1 MMNNLILSFFGIA
14 ALCTLSVLTKLD
26 NQYEVQERAYA
37 EETRRIQLKAHNE
50 RVREEYC
57 ALNPIACKEVDIN
70 D

>member
-1 MMNNLILSFFGIA
+1 MINNLILSFFGIA

-37 EETRRIQLKAHNE
+37 EETRRIQLQLHNE

-57 ALNPIACKEVDIN
+57 KLNPRSCED